1 MKHNNLES
9 GFIKGATEFGVEADC
24 VKGYIKQAEQTY
36 DFCCGVIDQAEKNSK
51 DPGFRQ
57 KLAFELLCANMNPEI
72 IKTALEDKRGNE
84 LMEMLG
90 KMFSGGGE
98 MFQQGA
104 TGLGSALG
112 AGGNSAGGL
121 GGALMGGGGGALTGL
136 LLSKLLGVNPLI
148 GMLLMGSLGG
158 MAGHHFG
165 GNPQNPSNITKNVN
179 DSMLPAQLD
188 KTAPQVGGKP
198 TMMAS
203 APGAAMTPESPLG
216 EVAGTGSGAGVN
228 GSTSPNLMQTMT
240 QPGQSMQAP
249 GAAPTSNNQMVMTN
263 GDATGNMPGIKDAKN
278 VNHMSAQQGTQN
290 MQAKAVRPQ
299 GAGPNQSAPNN
310 PRPNSGPVPGAGFDY
325 KPMPTAQV

>member
-112 AGGNSAGGL
+112 AEGNSAGGL

-148 GMLLMGSLGG
+148 GMLLMGSLGAG
-158 MAGHHFG
+158 AGHHFG
-165 GNPQNPSNITKNVN
+165 NKGQTPAVAAPRPDANGVTGDTMPDEYRGTPEVGASQNEGTGKNYPVSPIPTTASPSPHTAGASLTPPGQPQT
-179 DSMLPAQLD
+179 PAI
-188 KTAPQVGGKP
+188 P
-198 TMMAS
+198 TP
-203 APGAAMTPESPLG
+203 APGSSMVPGTKGESSPTPAGGPPDVGFPGKRTSSINNNNDGPLG
-216 EVAGTGSGAGVN
+216 GIK
-228 GSTSPNLMQTMT
+228 M
-240 QPGQSMQAP
+240 P
-249 GAAPTSNNQMVMTN
+249 GAQHGINNKPH
-263 GDATGNMPGIKDAKN
+263 MP
-278 VNHMSAQQGTQN
+278 
-290 MQAKAVRPQ
+290 QAW
-299 GAGPNQSAPNN
+299 
-310 PRPNSGPVPGAGFDY
+310 PVPGAGFDH
-325 KPMPTAQV
+325 KPRPLGQV